1 MKEDTEGF
9 LYPVVDKDS
18 CIDCGICDS
27 VCPILNKVPET
38 EVVQNAYLLQHN
50 DSKILRESTS
60 GGAFTAIGQWAIKN
74 GGVVFGA
81 AFNSD
86 FSVSHHYVCEEENLK
101 IFRNSKYVQSSIGNA
116 YVVCKNFLDENR
128 IVVFSGTPCQIEGLL
143 IFLKKD
149 YSNLITVDVVCR
161 AVPSPLLLRK
171 YVDWHQN
178 KQSAKVSNVLFRDK
192 HWGYQYSSF
201 SVFYENHNE
210 DYHKGVESDPYL
222 RAFFSNMS
230 VRPSCYHCCFKKRYR
245 ISDITIWDCFQA
257 ERFSDEFDGRGTS
270 RVLVHSE
277 TGKKVL
283 EASKSYSK
291 VVSLDVENCIK
302 GVREMKEC
310 VPLNELRS
318 SFFADLNELPF
329 DDLIKKYF
337 PDNLKVKIE
346 RFIRVSLFRM
356 GVYSCV
362 KRVFLLFY
370 KNKKNQK

>member
-1 MKEDTEGF
+1 M
-9 LYPVVDKDS
+9 
-18 CIDCGICDS
+18 
-27 VCPILNKVPET
+27 
-38 EVVQNAYLLQHN
+38 
-50 DSKILRESTS
+50 
-60 GGAFTAIGQWAIKN
+60 
-74 GGVVFGA
+74 
-81 AFNSD
+81 
-86 FSVSHHYVCEEENLK
+86 
-101 IFRNSKYVQSSIGNA
+101 
-116 YVVCKNFLDENR
+116 
-128 IVVFSGTPCQIEGLL
+128 
-143 IFLKKD
+143 
-149 YSNLITVDVVCR
+149 
-161 AVPSPLLLRK
+161 
-171 YVDWHQN
+171 
-178 KQSAKVSNVLFRDK
+178 
-192 HWGYQYSSF
+192 
-201 SVFYENHNE
+201 
-210 DYHKGVESDPYL
+210 ESDPYL

-245 ISDITIWDCFQA
+245 ISDITIWDCFQV

-277 TGKKVL
+277 IGKKVL

-291 VVSLDVENCIK
+291 VVSLDVEDCIK

-318 SFFADLNELPF
+318 PFFADLNELPF

-337 PDNLKVKIE
+337 SDNLKVKIE